1 MTLTMHQATVSTCSR
16 ALNSLAAILEKAA
29 AYAEARKIDPVVL
42 LNTRLAP
49 DMLPLSA
56 QIFIANDIAGGGA
69 ARLAGVEVPTFDGKD
84 KTLPELI
91 ANTRRTVAYLGSLK
105 PQQFDGAEDRTISWQ
120 TRTSSKS
127 MQGSPYLLTHVLPNV
142 YFHVTTAYDIL
153 RQAGLEI
160 GKQDY
165 LGKTATDH

>member
-1 MTLTMHQATVSTCSR
+1 MTLTMHQATILPCSR
-16 ALNSLAAILEKAA
+16 ALTSLSAILDKAVTSA
-29 AYAEARKIDPVVL
+29 QTRKIDPAVL
-42 LNTRLAP
+42 LNTRLIP
-49 DMLPLSA
+49 DMLPLSS

-69 ARLAGVEVPTFDGKD
+69 ARLAGIEVPTFDGKD
-84 KTLPELI
+84 KSLPELI

-105 PQQFDGAEDRTISWQ
+105 PQQFEGSEVRTINWQ
-120 TRTSSKS
+120 TRSGAKS
-127 MQGSPYLLTHVLPNV
+127 MQGMPYLLTHLLPNV

-165 LGKTATDH
+165 LGNAQTGS

>member
-1 MTLTMHQATVSTCSR
+1 MHQATVSACSR
-16 ALNSLAAILEKAA
+16 ALNNLAAILEKAA
-29 AYAEARKIDPVVL
+29 AYAEARKIDPAVL
-42 LNTRLAP
+42 LNTRLVP

-127 MQGSPYLLTHVLPNV
+127 MQGMPYLLNHVLPNV

-153 RQAGLEI
+153 RQAGLQV

-165 LGKTATDH
+165 LGNTQSDH

>member
-1 MTLTMHQATVSTCSR
+1 MTLTMHQATVSTCSK
-16 ALNSLAAILEKAA
+16 ALTNLAAILEKASA
-29 AYAEARKIDPVVL
+29 HAQARKIDPAVL
-42 LNTRLAP
+42 LNTRLTP
-49 DMLPLSA
+49 DMLPLSS

-69 ARLAGVEVPTFDGKD
+69 ARLAGIEVPTFDGKD
-84 KTLPELI
+84 KNLAELI
-91 ANTRRTVAYLGSLK
+91 ANTRRTVGFLGSLQ

-127 MQGSPYLLTHVLPNV
+127 MQGMPYLLTHVLPNV

-153 RQAGLEI
+153 RQAGVEI

-165 LGKTATDH
+165 LGNN

>member
-1 MTLTMHQATVSTCSR
+1 MTLTMHQATVPTCAR

-29 AYAEARKIDPVVL
+29 AYAQSRKIDPAVL
-42 LNTRLAP
+42 LQTRLCP
-49 DMLPLSA
+49 DMLPLSS

-69 ARLAGVEVPTFDGKD
+69 ARLAGVEVPTFDGRD
-84 KTLPELI
+84 KTLAELI
-91 ANTRRTVAYLGSLK
+91 INTRKTAAYLESLQ
-105 PQQFDGAEDRTISWQ
+105 PQQFAGAEDRTVSWQ

-127 MQGSPYLLTHVLPNV
+127 MQGLPYLLSHVLPNV

-153 RQAGLEI
+153 RQSGLEI

-165 LGKTATDH
+165 LGTA

>member
-1 MTLTMHQATVSTCSR
+1 MALTMHHATVSTCSR
-16 ALNSLAAILEKAA
+16 ALNSLAAILEKAG
-29 AYAEARKIDPVVL
+29 AYAETRKIDPAVL
-42 LNTRLAP
+42 LNTRLTP

-69 ARLAGVEVPTFDGKD
+69 ARLAGVAVPTFDGKD
-84 KTLPELI
+84 KNLPELI
-91 ANTRRTVAYLGSLK
+91 VNTRRTVAYLGALQ
-105 PQQFDGAEDRTISWQ
+105 PQQFEGSEDRTVTWQ

-127 MQGSPYLLTHVLPNV
+127 MQGMPYLLTHVLPNV

-165 LGKTATDH
+165 LGSN

>member
-1 MTLTMHQATVSTCSR
+1 MTITMHEATVSTCSR
-16 ALNSLAAILEKAA
+16 ALSSLAAILEKAV
-29 AYAEARKIDPVVL
+29 AYAEARKFDTAVL
-42 LNTRLAP
+42 LHTRLAP

-69 ARLAGVEVPTFDGKD
+69 ARLAGIEVPTFEAKD

-91 ANTRRTVAYLGSLK
+91 VNTRRTVAYLGSLK
-105 PQQFDGAEDRTISWQ
+105 PQQFEGAEDRTINWQ
-120 TRTSSKS
+120 TRTASKS
-127 MQGSPYLLTHVLPNV
+127 MQGMPYLLSHVLPNV

-160 GKQDY
+160 GKKDY
-165 LGKTATDH
+165 LGNN

>member
-1 MTLTMHQATVSTCSR
+1 MTLTMHRATVSTCSR
-16 ALNSLAAILEKAA
+16 ALNSLAAILEKAV
-29 AYAEARKIDPVVL
+29 AYAEARKIDPTVL
-42 LNTRLAP
+42 LNTRLIP

-56 QIFIANDIAGGGA
+56 QIFIANDIAGSGA
-69 ARLAGVEVPTFDGKD
+69 ARLAGLEVPTFDGKD

-105 PQQFDGAEDRTISWQ
+105 PQQFEGAEDRTISWQ
-120 TRTSSKS
+120 TRSSSKS
-127 MQGSPYLLTHVLPNV
+127 MQGMPYLLNHVLPNV

-153 RQAGLEI
+153 RQAGLEV

-165 LGKTATDH
+165 LGTGG